1 MEEVPHVEGEEQ
13 LSILGSQSN
22 SWNGNQESV
31 LIAVGLFTKWS
42 KANPVRNLRISSKCS
57 TECAFPICMV
67 LGSLHT
73 DQFWVQD
80 ISAGFLGVFR
90 VQQTYAVF
98 GHLQWE
104 DGKIWIDS
112 RRWVYCLGRARS
124 KGWQLVC
131 SHPSHDTEDGN
142 KMTTHAG
149 FGSELKKKS
158 AGSITNV
165 VSFHMISKANIFH
178 VITTVTLSLGYLP
191 SENIICTLIIFIF
204 EHRQGTLAGFL

>member
-1 MEEVPHVEGEEQ
+1 
-13 LSILGSQSN
+13 
-22 SWNGNQESV
+22 
-31 LIAVGLFTKWS
+31 
-42 KANPVRNLRISSKCS
+42 
-57 TECAFPICMV
+57 MV

-131 SHPSHDTEDGN
+131 SHPSDDTEDGN

-149 FGSELKKKS
+149 FGSEPKKKS

-165 VSFHMISKANIFH
+165 VSFNMISKANIFH
-178 VITTVTLSLGYLP
+178 VITSITLSLGYLP
-191 SENIICTLIIFIF
+191 SENNLYSNNLHFWTQARNLGRFPVEWFWRNTKEF
-204 EHRQGTLAGFL
+204 ELGKLNLEKLTTFPGGEKRKGKKIPAKRKKISDVRL